1 MSAPHEDIKL
11 LLGAYVLGGLDQ
23 ADLREVQDHLPTCAT
38 CRDELAALA
47 VLPGLMRRRRDD
59 DATAS
64 TPAAPPQLLPA
75 LLRQVDVERR
85 RDRLH
90 ARGRLA
96 VAAVTVAALT
106 AGAGAV
112 LSRDAGSGSQVSFAV
127 TAGSATSGQASLLA
141 KPWGTAITVDLAGL
155 PRTGRFVLRTTSR
168 DGTSE
173 QAATWAAT
181 ANGVARV
188 VGATSI
194 STADVTEVAVLG
206 PSGQP
211 VSVATPAEIPN
222 PSKAR

>member
-23 ADLREVQDHLPTCAT
+23 ADLREVQHHLPTCAA

-47 VLPGLMRRRRDD
+47 VLPGLMRRRRRDD
-59 DATAS
+59 DEPAS

-85 RDRLH
+85 RDRRR

-106 AGAGAV
+106 AGSGAV
-112 LSRDAGSGSQVSFAV
+112 LSRDAGSGSQVSFAL

-168 DGTSE
+168 DGTNE

-211 VSVATPAEIPN
+211 VAVATP
-222 PSKAR
+222 S

>member
-23 ADLREVQDHLPTCAT
+23 ADLREVHHHLPTCAT

-59 DATAS
+59 DEPAS
-64 TPAAPPQLLPA
+64 TPAAPPLLLPA
-75 LLRQVDVERR
+75 LLRQVDAERR
-85 RDRLH
+85 RDRRRT
-90 ARGRLA
+90 RGRLA

-106 AGAGAV
+106 AGAGVV
-112 LSRDAGSGSQVSFAV
+112 LSRDASSGSQVSFAL

-168 DGTSE
+168 DGTTE

-194 STADVTEVAVLG
+194 NTVDVTEVAVLR

-211 VSVATPAEIPN
+211 VAVATP
-222 PSKAR
+222 S